1 MEMLKKMFDSKK
13 FWYAVSAVLCP
24 FADTAYQNFFESN
37 IFWYAVSAVLCPFA
51 AAKLGLSEAEVEKV
65 YYAILTLI
73 LGQGIADIKK

>member
-1 MEMLKKMFDSKK
+1 MEMLKKLFDSKK
-13 FWYAVSAVLCP
+13 
-24 FADTAYQNFFESN
+24 
-37 IFWYAVSAVLCPFA
+37 FWYAVSAVLCPFA

>member
-1 MEMLKKMFDSKK
+1 MLKKMFDSKK
-13 FWYAVSAVLCP
+13 FWYAVSAV
-24 FADTAYQNFFESN
+24 F
-37 IFWYAVSAVLCPFA
+37 VSFA

>member
-1 MEMLKKMFDSKK
+1 MEMLKKMFNSKK
-13 FWYAVSAVLCP
+13 FWYTVSSV
-24 FADTAYQNFFESN
+24 F
-37 IFWYAVSAVLCPFA
+37 VPFA

>member
-24 FADTAYQNFFESN
+24 FT
-37 IFWYAVSAVLCPFA
+37 

>member
-13 FWYAVSAVLCP
+13 FWYATSAIFVP
-24 FADTAYQNFFESN
+24 F
-37 IFWYAVSAVLCPFA
+37 I